1 MTVKS
6 ILAQRLK
13 LIIQTPRST
22 KFLLAMTLI
31 FLNCNESIKT
41 TNTKPDTQNDTSSA
55 TTIASDTIANQ
66 LKDIHTSTREI
77 SLARCSID
85 QLFPEDTFYPNLKNI
100 SLTFCKINSIDSL
113 IQEIAHKSDITLLE
127 LYECEFDADAIN
139 LTVLQSL
146 KTLKLAVI
154 PNTQLKLNH
163 NVFNNSLT
171 ELVLGNT
178 SINTTT
184 TNIIS
189 NLKSLEKLTLM
200 NCQLTNIP
208 PSIVRLPNL
217 KQLNLQN
224 NQIDHINFSTL
235 SSSQLTELNIY
246 DNPMANLIL
255 KNIKQFESSQN
266 YSHFKRNF
274 HNCQLSYTIEVAC
287 GFKS

>member
-1 MTVKS
+1 MERS
-6 ILAQRLK
+6 LK
-13 LIIQTPRST
+13 LILQKPRSI
-22 KFLLAMTLI
+22 KVFPIIALVFLS
-31 FLNCNESIKT
+31 CNESIKT
-41 TNTKPDTQNDTSSA
+41 TNTKSDTQNDSSSA

-66 LKDIHTSTREI
+66 LKDIHTSSREI

-85 QLFPEDTFYPNLKNI
+85 QLFPEDTFYPNLKRI
-100 SLTFCKINSIDSL
+100 SLNFCKLNNIDSL

-127 LYECEFDADAIN
+127 LYECEFDADDIN
-139 LTVLQSL
+139 LTVLKSL
-146 KTLKLAVI
+146 KTLKLVVK

-163 NVFNNSLT
+163 DVLDDGLT
-171 ELVLGNT
+171 ELVIGNT

-224 NQIDHINFSTL
+224 NQIDHINFSTF
-235 SSSQLTELNIY
+235 SSSQLTDLNIY
-246 DNPMANLIL
+246 DNPITDLIL

-274 HNCQLSYTIEVAC
+274 PNCQLTYTIEVAC
-287 GFKS
+287 GF

>member
-1 MTVKS
+1 MTLKS

-13 LIIQTPRST
+13 LIIQKPWSN
-22 KFLLAMTLI
+22 KVLLAMTLV
-31 FLNCNESIKT
+31 FLSCNESIKT
-41 TNTKPDTQNDTSSA
+41 TNTKSDTQNDTSSA
-55 TTIASDTIANQ
+55 TTIVSDTIANQ
-66 LKDIHTSTREI
+66 LKDIHTSSREI

-85 QLFPEDTFYPNLKNI
+85 QLFPEDTFYPNLKRI
-100 SLTFCKINSIDSL
+100 SLIFCKLNDIDSL

-139 LTVLQSL
+139 ATALKSL
-146 KTLKLAVI
+146 KTLKLVVK
-154 PNTQLKLNH
+154 PNAQLKLNK

-178 SINTTT
+178 PINTTT
-184 TNIIS
+184 TTIIS

-200 NCQLTNIP
+200 NCQLKNIHP
-208 PSIVRLPNL
+208 TIFKLPNL

-235 SSSQLTELNIY
+235 SSSELTELNIY
-246 DNPMANLIL
+246 DNPMADLIL